1 VHRICALADALE
13 DDALQIVVQD
23 AARDPA
29 ERLERERVAA
39 QEERPRRPVADGASR
54 KIGRNYRF
62 RISGSGRVARGLTAR
77 ALRRAIADPARGAA
91 VAAGVSHGVC
101 ARDRFDKPRN
111 LAKCVTVE

>member
-1 VHRICALADALE
+1 MPVVDDSTTEVHRICALADALE

-54 KIGRNYRF
+54 K
-62 RISGSGRVARGLTAR
+62 SAETTAF
-77 ALRRAIADPARGAA
+77 ASVGQDG
-91 VAAGVSHGVC
+91 
-101 ARDRFDKPRN
+101 
-111 LAKCVTVE
+111 